1 MNNENFEKN
10 TGSIYTAQ
18 LKLIKENKVTKNYE
32 FLDWNIN
39 IHNSTFQTNLY
50 DKRDNFNFNKIKMS
64 SKSSNV
70 PN

>member
-32 FLDWNIN
+32 FLD
-39 IHNSTFQTNLY
+39 
-50 DKRDNFNFNKIKMS
+50 
-64 SKSSNV
+64 
-70 PN
+70 